1 MKPTKLA
8 NLLMLGL
15 ILTAAGPGCRKRPTP
30 LTILPGSRAGNPADV
45 GPGGAIGDANKV
57 NPADL
62 LGGIKSNDPTNHQG
76 WIENAEM
83 FKADTVHFDYDSSVV
98 KAGEQPKVAAVADGL
113 KANSSGAVRV
123 EGHCDERGTEEYNR
137 ALGDRR
143 AQALRETLARLGIDP
158 TRVDTISYGKDRP
171 VDTGPDESAHRKN
184 RRGEFILLT
193 PPK

>member
-1 MKPTKLA
+1 MKATQLA

-30 LTILPGSRAGNPADV
+30 LTPLPGSRAGNPSDV
-45 GPGGAIGDANKV
+45 GPGAALGDAGKL
-57 NPADL
+57 NPAE
-62 LGGIKSNDPTNHQG
+62 LGGIKSNEPGSHQG

-83 FKADTVHFDYDSSVV
+83 FKGDTVHFDYDRSEVRASE
-98 KAGEQPKVAAVADGL
+98 KSKVAAVAEAM
-113 KANSSGAVRV
+113 KANASCALRI

-143 AQALRETLARLGIDP
+143 ALALREALAKLGIDP

-171 VDTGPDESAHRKN
+171 VDTGASDAAHARN
-184 RRGEFILLT
+184 RRGEFIQLT